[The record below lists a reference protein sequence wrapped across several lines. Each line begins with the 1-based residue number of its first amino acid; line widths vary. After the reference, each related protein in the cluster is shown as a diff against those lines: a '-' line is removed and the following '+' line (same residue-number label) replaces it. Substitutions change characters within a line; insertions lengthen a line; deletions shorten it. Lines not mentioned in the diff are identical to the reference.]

1 MRQKNAFNF
10 EREVERV
17 QSQILFEPEYFDET
31 SFRREETIEE
41 EEIINKKVQ
50 LWTKE
55 QEKNKVK
62 KETKMATCIE
72 MD

>member
-10 EREVERV
+10 EKEVEKV
-17 QSQILFEPEYFDET
+17 QCKILFEPEYLDEV
-31 SFRREETIEE
+31 SFKREETIEE
-41 EEIINKKVQ
+41 EIINKKTHF
-50 LWTKE
+50 LTKE

-72 MD
+72 TD